1 MISTFDS
8 IDMGTI
14 FIFFK
19 NIKKMFPFVKNIR
32 IFIVTVSTLRR
43 YGLL

>member
-14 FIFFK
+14 FIFL
-19 NIKKMFPFVKNIR
+19 KKMFPFVKNIR

-43 YGLL
+43 YVLL